1 MAGTGSA
8 RTDRAG
14 ATTRRGFRPDAGP
27 VRRAGHPH
35 SGATHT
41 FRIVTDEPRE
51 QAHPGDPQCASAGA
65 ALRQAQPALRRS
77 STLPCRSNGHGTADR
92 GFDTQTPAWSGARGI
107 RIRVPYIH
115 FALSR
120 TSSANN
126 RTPAPRSPLRQAQ
139 RFGRRSLPYA
149 GTQRSPVAATG
160 MERRTGGSILRSG
173 AALWQ
178 AQPALRRSSTL
189 PCRSNGPRTAG
200 RGFDTQIR
208 CSALAGAACPTPE
221 LNAPLSQ
228 QPAWNSGPGGSMGG
242 RLPQGCGSRASR
254 DGFTASRGSNAPGCC
269 RRHACPRS
277 QALDDARRS
286 VRSQPPA
293 VRLERLT
300 RGVERPGGVSR
311 RTLPLRRAACRCAGT
326 GNRRHLPLS

>member
-14 ATTRRGFRPDAGP
+14 ATTRRGFRPDVGP

-65 ALRQAQPALRRS
+65 ACPTTELNTPLSQQRAWNGGPGVRYSDAGLVRRPGHPHSGAIHTLRVVTDELREQPHPGPPQSASAGAALWQAQPALRRNA
-77 STLPCRSNGHGTADR
+77 TLPCRSNGHGTAD
-92 GFDTQTPAWSGARGI
+92 
-107 RIRVPYIH
+107 
-115 FALSR
+115 
-120 TSSANN
+120 
-126 RTPAPRSPLRQAQ
+126 
-139 RFGRRSLPYA
+139 
-149 GTQRSPVAATG
+149 
-160 MERRTGGSILRSG
+160 
-173 AALWQ
+173 
-178 AQPALRRSSTL
+178 
-189 PCRSNGPRTAG
+189 